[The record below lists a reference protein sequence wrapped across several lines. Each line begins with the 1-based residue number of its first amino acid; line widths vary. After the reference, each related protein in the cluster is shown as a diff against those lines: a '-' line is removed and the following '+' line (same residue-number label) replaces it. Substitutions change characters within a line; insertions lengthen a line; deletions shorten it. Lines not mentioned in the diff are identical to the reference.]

1 MGTSRKQRLS
11 KSSRVIRNTSVLAAV
26 SVLAACGGDTSTVPN
41 SPPAQVPPPTLS
53 VMIKGIVTAAAFK
66 PGSATE
72 PTVTAGYY
80 QGATVCIDA
89 NGNGKCDTNENPVT
103 TDSKGAFT
111 LAVAA
116 AGPIIADIGT
126 AAVNTASGAAAPTR
140 NVFRA
145 LLDQVNEQSDSVIV
159 SPLSSEVARLT
170 EANGSD
176 YQTEKQNLATRLGVD
191 LGQIL
196 TDVNTQTGAVQAS
209 MLRESNILSNRF
221 AYAITKLDRGDLYPD
236 ALAVPGGD
244 PEITGI
250 AGVTA
255 ATATAVETRKPI
267 TFAQAQ
273 QAAFNL
279 EGIPRFDHIF
289 IVMLEN

>member
-1 MGTSRKQRLS
+1 MNMARSRKQKSS
-11 KSSRVIRNTSVLAAV
+11 KSSRIIRNTSALAAV
-26 SVLAACGGDTSTVPN
+26 SVLAACGGSNTSTVPN
-41 SPPAQVPPPTLS
+41 SPPAQVPPPPLS
-53 VMIKGIVTAAAFK
+53 VMIKGIVTAAAFS
-66 PGSATE
+66 PGSATQ
-72 PTVTAGYY
+72 PNVTGGYY

-89 NGNGKCDTNENPVT
+89 NGNGKCDSSENPVT

-126 AAVNTASGAAAPTR
+126 AAVNTANGATNPTR

-145 LLDQVNEQSDSVIV
+145 LLDQVNEQSDGVIV

-191 LGQIL
+191 LGQIM
-196 TDVNTQTGAVQAS
+196 TDVNSQTGAVQAS
-209 MLRESNILSNRF
+209 MLRESNILTGRLS
-221 AYAITKLDRGDLYPD
+221 YAITKLDRGDLYPD

-244 PEITGI
+244 PEITGM
-250 AGVTA
+250 A
-255 ATATAVETRKPI
+255 E
-267 TFAQAQ
+267 
-273 QAAFNL
+273 
-279 EGIPRFDHIF
+279 
-289 IVMLEN
+289 